1 MRWILLSL
9 FIAFAATQPRVTS
22 AYAQIAP
29 VANKPLVVI
38 RFNQRQVYYENQLFT
53 ALDRA
58 VAVKPSVLFEVV
70 SYVPTGR
77 DERASADL
85 AARAQANLNRV
96 LGSLGEMGVPASRIQ
111 VTTERDGAL
120 KHQEVHIYVY

>member
-1 MRWILLSL
+1 MLLFTML
-9 FIAFAATQPRVTS
+9 FTTLAVQPTAAP
-22 AYAQIAP
+22 AYAQATP
-29 VANKPLVVI
+29 VGNKPLMVI

-77 DERASADL
+77 DARASADL

-96 LGSLGEMGVPASRIQ
+96 LGSLNEMGVPPSRIQ
-111 VTTERDGAL
+111 VTTERDGRL
-120 KHQEVHIYVY
+120 KHQEVHVFVY